1 MKLENTLLLLIAFFC
16 FININ
21 AQKIKLKKGFVL
33 VDGEKKF
40 EYEKGDGGTELSLYT
55 LGKEKEI
62 LFMMKNKNETVGYLN
77 DDFKQITF
85 INENLKLETVTYR
98 SYPHKWFIKKF
109 IKEKVL
115 ELNGKINSEKLA
127 IFFSKYDEN
136 ITNRTIRN

>member
-1 MKLENTLLLLIAFFC
+1 MKFKNTLFLLIAFFC
-16 FININ
+16 FANMN

-33 VDGEKKF
+33 VDGEKNF

-55 LGKEKEI
+55 LGREIEI
-62 LFMMKNKNETVGYLN
+62 LFMMKNKNETVGYLD

-85 INENLKLETVTYR
+85 IKEKQKLETATYR
-98 SYPHKWFIKKF
+98 SYPHKWFIEKF

-115 ELNGKINSEKLA
+115 ELNGKINSEKLEV
-127 IFFSKYDEN
+127 FFSKYDEN

>member
-1 MKLENTLLLLIAFFC
+1 MKIKNTLLLLLTFFC
-16 FININ
+16 LTNMN

-55 LGKEKEI
+55 LGREKEI

-85 INENLKLETVTYR
+85 IKEKQKLETATYR

-115 ELNGKINSEKLA
+115 EINGKINSEKLE

>member
-1 MKLENTLLLLIAFFC
+1 MKFKNTLLLLTALFC
-16 FININ
+16 FTNMN

-40 EYEKGDGGTELSLYT
+40 EYEKGDGGTELSLFT
-55 LGKEKEI
+55 LGKETEI
-62 LFMMKNKNETVGYLN
+62 LFMLKNKNETVGYLD

-85 INENLKLETVTYR
+85 INEKQKLETATYR
-98 SYPHKWFIKKF
+98 SYPHKWFIKKL

-115 ELNGKINSEKLA
+115 ELDGKINSKKLN